1 MTQVTQ
7 KKQFQVL
14 PIGDEPMTFWLLVQ
28 MLNHLPTGD
37 LWELLTLLYCCWK
50 LYNDDVDV
58 AGAYAGSGAAIR
70 SINES
75 LTALHFRST
84 FNFWNGKLTFSSVK
98 PVFI

>member
-37 LWELLTLLYCCWK
+37 L
-50 LYNDDVDV
+50 
-58 AGAYAGSGAAIR
+58 
-70 SINES
+70 
-75 LTALHFRST
+75 
-84 FNFWNGKLTFSSVK
+84 
-98 PVFI
+98 

>member
-7 KKQFQVL
+7 KKKIQVL
-14 PIGDEPMTFWLLVQ
+14 SIADEPMTFWLLVQ
-28 MLNHLPTGD
+28 VFNHLATGD
-37 LWELLTLLYCCWK
+37 RCWK

-58 AGAYAGSGAAIR
+58 GGAYAGSGAAIR

-84 FNFWNGKLTFSSVK
+84 FNFCNENSLFRQSNLFSFNPLNPK
-98 PVFI
+98 IKI

>member
-7 KKQFQVL
+7 KKQFKVL
-14 PIGDEPMTFWLLVQ
+14 SVGDEPMTFWLLVQ
-28 MLNHLPTGD
+28 MLNHLATGD

-58 AGAYAGSGAAIR
+58 GGAYAGSGAAIR

>member
-1 MTQVTQ
+1 MAQVTQ

-28 MLNHLPTGD
+28 MLNHLATGD
-37 LWELLTLLYCCWK
+37 CCWK

-58 AGAYAGSGAAIR
+58 GGAYAGSGAAIR

-75 LTALHFRST
+75 LIALNFRST
-84 FNFWNGKLTFSSVK
+84 FNFWNGKLTFSLVK
-98 PVFI
+98 PIFIWSFKN